1 MVWFVQPLE
10 KKGAD
15 GKGCG
20 IWHLTASSDEGG
32 GFYVGCGHDHASADE
47 AQTCLEARKAV
58 GSVTGFPLE
67 MDKITINGAE
77 LEWPHADP
85 LSHEK
90 ICEMAGQPVHASVT
104 YHGPRDGDTQRSG
117 TTYAGK
123 SIKTADGM
131 VINCIV
137 TGNA

>member
-20 IWHLTASSDEGG
+20 IWHLTASS
-32 GFYVGCGHDHASADE
+32 DE

-90 ICEMAGQPVHASVT
+90 ICEWLANRARQ
-104 YHGPRDGDTQRSG
+104 RDLPWPS
-117 TTYAGK
+117 
-123 SIKTADGM
+123 
-131 VINCIV
+131 
-137 TGNA
+137 